1 MRRRVVVGL
10 LFFASTASARNTRR
24 FEPNDLELTPAG
36 VVEVDTQLGYVGGRG
51 ARVVAP
57 DVEASLGLN
66 DRTELE
72 VDTTAGVADGK
83 VGFSDQTWVSLRIG
97 VVDVRTEND
106 ERSWSAGVQ
115 IGPRLPTAPMA
126 HALGGEGVIIVGRG
140 LGGVHLFG
148 SGGFVIDSY
157 DETARRPTGI
167 EGGVDFSLDL
177 DSVDKWSFDAELGAQ
192 HFFQV
197 SSNQVHL
204 TAALAYRVIPAL
216 ELSLQGLVGPVG
228 DDRWGILL
236 GCAPRFSIF

>member
-1 MRRRVVVGL
+1 MKKRVFVLVML
-10 LFFASTASARNTRR
+10 VASSASARNTRR

-36 VVEVDTQLGYVGGRG
+36 TVEIDTQAGYVGGRG

-57 DVEASLGLN
+57 DVEASIGIN

-72 VDTTAGVADGK
+72 VDTTAGVTDGK

-97 VVDVRTEND
+97 VVDVRTQND

-115 IGPRLPTAPMA
+115 VGPRLPTAPMA
-126 HALGGEGVIIVGRG
+126 HGLGGEGVIIVGRG
-140 LGGVHLFG
+140 VGGVHLFG

-157 DETARRPTGI
+157 DETSRRPTGI
-167 EGGVDFSLDL
+167 EGGLDFSLDL
-177 DSVDKWSFDAELGAQ
+177 DSVDKWSFEAELGAQ

-197 SSNQVHL
+197 SSNQMHL
-204 TAALAYRVIPAL
+204 TAAIAYRVIPSL
-216 ELSLQGLVGPVG
+216 ELSLLGLVGPVG